1 LLRTEK
7 ASTTPVAFARAVGR
21 ADETLIMTTLGETD
35 VGFVDMATL
44 VVIGSSETRFI
55 PRDGARPWMLT
66 PRSYGACR

>member
-1 LLRTEK
+1 
-7 ASTTPVAFARAVGR
+7 
-21 ADETLIMTTLGETD
+21 MTTLGEAD

-66 PRSYGACR
+66 PRAYGSPR